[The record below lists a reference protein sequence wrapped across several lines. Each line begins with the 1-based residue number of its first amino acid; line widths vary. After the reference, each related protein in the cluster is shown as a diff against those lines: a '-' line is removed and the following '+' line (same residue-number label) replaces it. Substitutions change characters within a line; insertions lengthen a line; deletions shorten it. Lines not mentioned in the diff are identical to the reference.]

1 MDPTGPLTRE
11 SVPTVRPDIRVR
23 KIRGTLVVAVPEQ
36 AFELAETA
44 AFLWKRIDGV
54 RSVGRIGEL
63 LAEEYEIDVET
74 AVEDTLAVLAE
85 LVAYGAVRV

>member
-1 MDPTGPLTRE
+1 MSTTGPVTRA

-23 KIRGTLVVAVPEQ
+23 KIRGALVVAVPEQ
-36 AFELAETA
+36 AFELPETT
-44 AFLWKRIDGV
+44 AFIWKRIDGV

-74 AVEDTLAVLAE
+74 AVEDTVEVLAE